1 MRTLPALMLSVA
13 LAATPRLAGPAGRP
27 RREVP
32 AQNTTQLQS
41 EADQNNSQ
49 AQSAKAAEKR
59 SKKAAKADKN
69 AAHKEKKAAK
79 GPAKGSRRQCFGANN
94 TPAVAPQQLPVTKKR
109 AADAALFA
117 AQELP

>member
-13 LAATPRLAGPAGRP
+13 LAATPALLAQQAGQGAN
-27 RREVP
+27 VP

-79 GPAKGSRRQCFGANN
+79 D
-94 TPAVAPQQLPVTKKR
+94 QQK
-109 AADAALFA
+109 AADANAS
-117 AQELP
+117 AQTTPQQ